1 MYEPKI
7 YRGVMCNDTE
17 ELWKICQ
24 GIDSSIEN
32 WHKEFD
38 EFFQISMCHIEGSP
52 FYLNNLLYQQLQQN
66 YPYQIYLYQIH
77 HKKSD
82 IRDLK
87 KLTPAIPHCKM
98 KLALLTLV
106 M

>member
-1 MYEPKI
+1 
-7 YRGVMCNDTE
+7 MCNDTE
-17 ELWKICQ
+17 ELWKIWQ

-32 WHKEFD
+32 LHKEFD

-87 KLTPAIPHCKM
+87 KLTLAIPHCKM